1 MVSNPEKSSFHC
13 NIVLFKNIIGIF
25 YMFMFLYGFFIDNV
39 TLSLFGGIGTTLF
52 ILKITL

>member
-1 MVSNPEKSSFHC
+1 MVNNPEKSSFLY
-13 NIVLFKNIIGIF
+13 NIVLFEYIIGIF

-39 TLSLFGGIGTTLF
+39 TLSLVGGIGTTLF